1 MVLLDQSES
10 SLRSKVME
18 NSPNKRILALPNSN
32 KRQAWE
38 SVVESASKSVDSNEE
53 LKSSLQRIGQAE
65 KIPMKWN
72 RLQKSQ
78 FMVCK
83 SFYENI
89 LCCKQITHMI
99 G

>member
-1 MVLLDQSES
+1 
-10 SLRSKVME
+10 ME

-83 SFYENI
+83 SFNENI
-89 LCCKQITHMI
+89 LCCKQITQMI
-99 G
+99 GLNL